1 MPKFI
6 GEESVTIQPV
16 MASRI
21 PTEFI
26 EELLARTDIVEII
39 GSRITLKKGGQNY
52 TALCP
57 FHQEKTASFSVS
69 QDKQFYYCF
78 GCQATGSALKFVME
92 HDHLDFIP
100 AVELLAAKTG
110 MQIPREEDPR
120 YDEKRRK
127 QKSLYEILDKS
138 NHFYKQQL
146 RHHEDKDRAVN
157 YLKNRGISG
166 PVARD
171 FGIGYAPRGWDN
183 LSSKLAITNADRSLL
198 IDSGM
203 LIEREEENKIYDRF
217 RDRIMFPIRDL
228 RGRVIAFGGRIIDAG
243 KPKYLN
249 SPETRVFHKGR
260 ELYGL
265 YEARRATQKL
275 TRILVT
281 EGYMDVVMLAQHGI
295 SFAVAT
301 LGTATSYEHI
311 SLIFRLV
318 PDVIFCFDGDEAG
331 RKAAWKALNE
341 ALPLMSDGRS
351 ARFLFLPDGEDPDSL
366 VRKEGQQ
373 GFMARF
379 AECQH
384 LAEFFFDALGSE
396 VDLSSLEGKAKLSS
410 LAMPMI
416 NKIPE
421 GVLKQLMVNRLSALT
436 GLETDRLLRAATH
449 DESRLGTTSRN
460 SRTSRSS
467 QPRQH
472 TQLSIEELAIALL
485 LRQPELVD
493 QLTDAEYAHLDELKE
508 PDIRLLMDM
517 IRLIR
522 ANIGMTPQ
530 NLLNYFSNNTDFERL
545 RRLSL
550 LEHLLPAN
558 QLISEYQGAI
568 RKLSDRSKAQS
579 FQPLREKIKDK
590 PLSELSEEDKQ
601 AIRSMVSSR
610 RAESSE

>member
-1 MPKFI
+1 MPEFI
-6 GEESVTIQPV
+6 REGSVAIQPV

-26 EELLARTDIVEII
+26 DELLARTDIVEII

-78 GCQATGSALKFVME
+78 GCQATGSALKFIME

-100 AVELLAAKTG
+100 AVEMLAAKTG
-110 MQIPREEDPR
+110 MQIPREEDPQ

-127 QKSLYEILDKS
+127 QKSLYEILEKS
-138 NHFYKQQL
+138 NQFYKRQL

-171 FGIGYAPRGWDN
+171 FAIGYAPKGWDN
-183 LSSKLAITNADRSLL
+183 LSRKLAITNADRRLL

-243 KPKYLN
+243 QPKYLN

-301 LGTATSYEHI
+301 LGTATSSEHI
-311 SLIFRLV
+311 GLIFRLV

-331 RKAAWKALNE
+331 RNAAWKALNE

-351 ARFLFLPDGEDPDSL
+351 AKFLFLPDGEDPDSL

-384 LAEFFFDALGSE
+384 LPEFFFDALGSE
-396 VDLSSLEGKAKLSS
+396 VDLSSLEGKAKLSK

-416 NKIPE
+416 NRIPE
-421 GVLKQLMVNRLSALT
+421 GVLKQLMVNELAALT
-436 GLETDRLLRAATH
+436 GLETDRLLRAATQ
-449 DESRLGTTSRN
+449 DESRSGTTSRN
-460 SRTSRSS
+460 GRRNRSP

-472 TQLSIEELAIALL
+472 AQLSIEELAMALL
-485 LRQPELVD
+485 FRQPELVD
-493 QLTDAEYAHLDELKE
+493 QLADAEYAPLDDLKDKDSQLLKE
-508 PDIRLLMDM
+508 M

-530 NLLNYFSNNTDFERL
+530 KLLNYFNNNTDYERL
-545 RRLSL
+545 RRLSR
-550 LEHLLPAN
+550 LEHLLPAD

-568 RKLSDRSKAQS
+568 RKLSERSKEQS
-579 FQPLREKIKDK
+579 YQSLREKIKDK

-601 AIRSMVSSR
+601 AIRLMVHSR
-610 RAESSE
+610 RQESSE